1 MTLFM
6 ISDLHIWGADD
17 PLYSSLI
24 SLLKQRSQSGDQVIL
39 AGDIFDLFVGNKK
52 VFIQRYS
59 EFLLALHEASIRGVQ
74 IHYIEGNHDF
84 HIRAA
89 FRKINGVQIHPHHLS
104 VNCSGKRFYIEHG
117 DTVDRT
123 DFGYRILRAFFRSL
137 FVNALISMAPG
148 AWLDGIGK
156 WASHK
161 SRKSKSSAPSE
172 LPIVRREYLRHT
184 YRSYAADKLVQ
195 GFDFVVMGH
204 CHDLDEMCFKIGNR
218 EGQYMNVGYPR
229 SHGSFLS
236 WSPNDP
242 KIQRE
247 RLPNFL

>member
-1 MTLFM
+1 MTLYM
-6 ISDLHIWGADD
+6 ISDLHISGADD
-17 PLYSSLI
+17 PLYFSLI
-24 SLLKQRSQSGDQVIL
+24 ALIKRSQSGDQVVL

-52 VFIQRYS
+52 VFRQRYS
-59 EFLLALHEASIRGVQ
+59 EFLDSVEKSSQRGVKL
-74 IHYIEGNHDF
+74 HYIEGNHDF
-84 HIRAA
+84 HIREA
-89 FRKINGVQIHPHHLS
+89 FSKIDGIQIYPHHLT
-104 VNCSGKRFYIEHG
+104 VDCSGKRFYIEHG

-123 DFGYRILRAFFRSL
+123 DLGYRVLRALFRSPVVSA
-137 FVNALISMAPG
+137 FITVTPG
-148 AWLDGIGK
+148 SWLDHIGK
-156 WASHK
+156 WASRK
-161 SRKSKSSAPSE
+161 SRENKSTVVSD

-184 YRSYAADKLVQ
+184 YRSYAAEKLVQ

-229 SHGSFLS
+229 FHGSFLS

-247 RLPNFL
+247 RLPEN